1 MRRSLIAF
9 CAGLLGAVLL
19 VSCGLVHA
27 NYYHAEHPEVIRLM
41 SLNPGLGV
49 MQAINHLR
57 GRDAVLRLQS
67 PRGSR

>member
-1 MRRSLIAF
+1 MIRTLITALVAVAAATS
-9 CAGLLGAVLL
+9 CSPAPAQGQTMYHAQHPAVL
-19 VSCGLVHA
+19 
-27 NYYHAEHPEVIRLM
+27 RLM

-57 GRDAVLRLQS
+57 GRDAVMRLQS

>member
-9 CAGLLGAVLL
+9 CAGLLGAALL
-19 VSCGLVHA
+19 VSCGPVHA
-27 NYYHAEHPEVIRLM
+27 SYYHAEHPAVLRLM
-41 SLNPGLGV
+41 SQTGMGV